1 MVRGWCCQL
10 NGGAADENSRA
21 AELTGEGSKTAK
33 AADLIERKASRTA
46 AHKVK
51 RGNR

>member
-1 MVRGWCCQL
+1 M
-10 NGGAADENSRA
+10 
-21 AELTGEGSKTAK
+21 LTGENSKTAK
-33 AADLIERKASRTA
+33 AAADLIERKASRTA